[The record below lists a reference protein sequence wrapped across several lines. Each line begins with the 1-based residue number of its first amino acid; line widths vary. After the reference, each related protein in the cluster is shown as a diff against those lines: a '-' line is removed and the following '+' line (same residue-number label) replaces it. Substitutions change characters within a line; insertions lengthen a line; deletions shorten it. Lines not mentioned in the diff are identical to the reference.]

1 MVESTRVIMTTVGP
15 YTTYGD
21 LVLGEAA
28 KAGTHYLDLSGE
40 FFWQADMAE
49 RHHATA
55 ASTGAKVV
63 VAAGYDSVPFDLG
76 ALVATNALLEAHA
89 KRPTQITSVV
99 TQMRGL
105 ASGGTISAVV
115 LMMQA
120 MMKGQ
125 LPLAQIFNPYLLV
138 DDVGGCRVDS
148 DPAGWSWASL
158 PRYDSGLGT
167 FAIPHFMAWANS
179 RVVRR
184 SLALVGSRNCSYG
197 EGMSVG
203 AMADAGGW
211 LAGQWAAGN
220 MTLGDLA
227 PPAGQGPPQPVQDNG
242 SVKLTVQAAHAS
254 ELAYD
259 TDTAVASV
267 AVSFAGDPGYAATS
281 KMLVEGALCLADP
294 ECHGG
299 SELQGGVLTP
309 ATAMGTGLVGRLEAA
324 MGGTFASFEVLPPAQ
339 SA

>member
-15 YTTYGD
+15 YVNYGS

-49 RHHATA
+49 LHHATA
-55 ASTGAKVV
+55 ASTGAKIV

-76 ALVATNALLEAHA
+76 ALVAANALIEAHA

-99 TQMRGL
+99 TQVRGL

-115 LMMQA
+115 FMMQA

-125 LPLAQIFNPYLLV
+125 FTLAQIFNPYLLV
-138 DDVGGCRVDS
+138 DDVDGCRVDS

-158 PRYDSGLGT
+158 PRYDSGLSVL
-167 FAIPHFMAWANS
+167 AIPHFMAWANA

-184 SLALVGSRNCSYG
+184 SLALAGSRNCSYG

-203 AMADAGGW
+203 AMADATGW
-211 LAGQWAAGN
+211 VASQLVAGN

-227 PPAGQGPPQPVQDNG
+227 PSPGQGPPQPVLDNG
-242 SVKLTVQAAHAS
+242 SVKLTVQAAHAD
-254 ELAYD
+254 ELAYN
-259 TDTAVASV
+259 TDTAVATV
-267 AVSFAGDPGYAATS
+267 AVTFAGDPGYAATS
-281 KMLVEGALCLADP
+281 KMLVEGALCLADA
-294 ECHGG
+294 ECHAG
-299 SELQGGVLTP
+299 SALQGGVLTP
-309 ATAMGTGLVGRLEAA
+309 ATAMGTGLVGRLQAA
-324 MGGTFASFEVLPPAQ
+324 MGGTFASFEVLPPAK
-339 SA
+339 SS